1 MLREFELAGSIAL
14 VTGGNG
20 GIGRAI
26 AIGLARAGADIAI
39 AARNEEKTARVVQEI
54 RDIGRRVMGA
64 RCDVTKRDH
73 ILAAVQVVNDTFGK
87 LNILV
92 NGAGIATGGPAEKL
106 PGEVWDSVV
115 DTNLKGSFLMAQAVY
130 PLMVA
135 NGGGKIINIGSE
147 YAIFGSPFG
156 LPYSASKGGI
166 VQLTKSL
173 AAAWAKDNI
182 QVNAIIPGWIKTD
195 MTAGLRSNKA
205 FNESIIQRTPARR
218 WGEPEEIVGAAVFL
232 ASKASDFVTG
242 QSIAVD
248 GGYSIS

>member
-1 MLREFELAGSIAL
+1 MLPEFELAGSVAL
-14 VTGGNG
+14 VTGGNS

-39 AARNEEKTARVVQEI
+39 AARNEEKTARVVKEI
-54 RDIGRRVMGA
+54 RDIGRRVIGA

-73 ILAAVQVVNDTFGK
+73 ILATVQAVNDTFGK

-92 NGAGIATGGPAEKL
+92 SGAGIATGGPAERL
-106 PGEVWDSVV
+106 SEEVWNMVI

-130 PLMVA
+130 PLLVA

-147 YAIFGSPFG
+147 YAIFGSPFS
-156 LPYSASKGGI
+156 LPYSASKGGV

-173 AAAWAKDNI
+173 AVAWAKDNI
-182 QVNAIIPGWIKTD
+182 QVNAIVPGWIKTD

-205 FNESIIQRTPARR
+205 FHESIIQRTPARR

-248 GGYSIS
+248 GGYSIA